1 MILTT
6 LYNLVRRNAKKYKKW
21 ELYTSL
27 HQPQDIVFLKI
38 RKKAIVQAE
47 IVFFIGYHNFNV
59 FNSSFSEL
67 YNSNFEFT
75 SVTIRSCSHIGK
87 SGI

>member
-1 MILTT
+1 MI
-6 LYNLVRRNAKKYKKW
+6 NKIR
-21 ELYTSL
+21 ELSTSL
-27 HQPQDIVFLKI
+27 HQPQDIVFAGI
-38 RKKAIVQAE
+38 SKKDDFQTE